1 MISKLY
7 NEDGLNIIVKG
18 FCPVDVL
25 EIWKSEKLNSY
36 RYLKGDY
43 LVKVSEH
50 NKTVYITDFAGSQS
64 PGQLP
69 RNSTIV
75 IQDNEIVYCKQNWTT
90 TRKYYIPPQGFE
102 RKTNFDDFFHSIDDA
117 VALRCT
123 DNPTITLSCGH
134 DSGVIAASAL
144 KQNLKFNA
152 LSLRSIENE
161 DVLERRSELVNG
173 TILDGFTQG
182 SGHDFIVN
190 FISDNVVVSGLGAD
204 ELYVTGDD
212 ELLAEFY
219 ADTID
224 LYASRGIEHRFPL
237 SDYSV
242 WEEYFSLDERI
253 INKANKS
260 PFIKYME
267 TLDFPVH
274 YGEKVS
280 FGI

>member
-1 MISKLY
+1 MQHLY
-7 NEDGLNIIVKG
+7 NDDGLNIVVKG

-25 EIWKSEKLNSY
+25 EIWKAERLDSY
-36 RYLKGDY
+36 RYLRGDY
-43 LVKVSEH
+43 LVKITED
-50 NKTVYITDFAGSQS
+50 NKTIYITDFAGSQS
-64 PGQLP
+64 PRQLP

-75 IQDNEIVYCKQNWTT
+75 IENNEIVYCKQNWNTT
-90 TRKYYIPPQGFE
+90 KKYYIPPQGFE
-102 RKTNFDDFFHSIDDA
+102 RKSSFDDFFQAIDDA
-117 VALRCT
+117 VALRCI
-123 DNPTITLSCGH
+123 DSPTITMSCGH

-161 DVLERRSELVNG
+161 DVLEKRTKLVNG
-173 TILDGFTQG
+173 TILDGFTEG

-190 FISDNVVVSGLGAD
+190 FISDNVVISGLGAD

-212 ELLAEFY
+212 ELLAEFF

-242 WEEYFSLDERI
+242 WKEYFSLDERVI
-253 INKANKS
+253 KKANKS
-260 PFIKYME
+260 PFKKYME
-267 TLDFPVH
+267 ALDFPVH
-274 YGEKVS
+274 YGQKVS